1 MNGTLSLFSGG
12 HRDVHPRE
20 TSEEQLVYLI
30 AHDISVSDL
39 TLKHRQFLLQDHPK
53 EAHSYKSR
61 LPCYAVAVTFEGGKT
76 HKHITGYTGLSLCD
90 ADHLSPDEIP
100 RLLEIL
106 RRDRHTR
113 MAYVTASGAGLRILF
128 AYRLTD
134 GTSLDTLHRTDAQKA
149 AKLYTHVFGQ
159 GNEYFRQLLGLE
171 SLDKRCKDCTR
182 ISGVAH
188 CPEVY
193 YNPQSEPLAID
204 PPAEEA
210 NALPPKRKIHR
221 ATLEA
226 ALPAVESTLRE
237 RGVDYVP
244 GSRNAY
250 ISQAGYL
257 LNQYGVP
264 CDDTVKWAE
273 ETFTDYI
280 ERPVADIILSCYK
293 QTDEYGRL
301 KLASKNR
308 NHRATINDLRQYLKS
323 NDIQIRRNVITR
335 KQEIFIAAENQWK
348 ELTNIMV
355 NSLYCHFC
363 SSTGMRAQINDLHIL
378 INSDFYPEYHPLHH
392 YLHQLPPWN
401 GTDYIEAFASR
412 VHVANCPQERHNRF
426 FKKWLV
432 GMIAGWVEDDK
443 SNHEILTYIGKQGIY
458 KSTFMRMILPPEL
471 QEYFS
476 AKNFAQRLTR
486 DDKLELTEKA
496 LVALEELDHLSA
508 AEVNQLKAV
517 VGNPYINE
525 RAVYD
530 RYKERRCQLASFCGT
545 GNNPRF
551 LTDLTENRR
560 WLPFV
565 VESIES
571 PYQNQPDY
579 TGIYSQAYALWKD
592 GFAYWFSAD
601 ENKELEAHNRA
612 FEAPSLEED
621 LILTHYRKPQPGEAG
636 EFRSTADILSR
647 INAGLK
653 HPLSAMKLSLLLSKL
668 GFEKVRA
675 TNNRRGFRVYEFS
688 YDEINANKHLMSH
701 PEQGTLDF

>member
-1 MNGTLSLFSGG
+1 MKGIRSFFSGG
-12 HRDVHPRE
+12 HQDAHPQE
-20 TSEEQLVYLI
+20 TSEEQLVQLI
-30 AHDISVSDL
+30 AHDLSVNDL
-39 TLKHRQFLLQDHPK
+39 TRKHRQSLLQD
-53 EAHSYKSR
+53 
-61 LPCYAVAVTFEGGKT
+61 
-76 HKHITGYTGLSLCD
+76 
-90 ADHLSPDEIP
+90 
-100 RLLEIL
+100 
-106 RRDRHTR
+106 
-113 MAYVTASGAGLRILF
+113 
-128 AYRLTD
+128 
-134 GTSLDTLHRTDAQKA
+134 
-149 AKLYTHVFGQ
+149 
-159 GNEYFRQLLGLE
+159 
-171 SLDKRCKDCTR
+171 
-182 ISGVAH
+182 
-188 CPEVY
+188 
-193 YNPQSEPLAID
+193 NPQSKPLPID
-204 PPAEEA
+204 PPAEETEA
-210 NALPPKRKIHR
+210 PAPKRKPRR
-221 ATLEA
+221 ATLKA
-226 ALPAVESTLRE
+226 ALPAMEATLSE
-237 RGVDYVP
+237 RGVVYET
-244 GSRNAY
+244 GNRNTY

-264 CDDTVKWAE
+264 FDDARRWAE

-280 ERPVADIILSCYK
+280 ERPVADIIRSCYK
-293 QTDEYGRL
+293 QTDEHGSLPLPR
-301 KLASKNR
+301 KTAT
-308 NHRATINDLRQYLKS
+308 HHATINDLRQYLKS
-323 NDIQIRRNVITR
+323 NDIQIRRNIITR
-335 KQEIFIAAENQWK
+335 KQEIFVADENKWK
-348 ELTNIMV
+348 ELTNTMV

-363 SSTGMRAQINDLHIL
+363 SHTGMRAAINDLHIL
-378 INSDFYPEYHPLHH
+378 INSDFYPEHHPMHH
-392 YLHQLPPWN
+392 YLHQLPPWD
-401 GTDYIEAFASR
+401 GADHIDAFASR

-432 GMIAGWVEDDK
+432 GMVAGWMEEDK

-508 AEVNQLKAV
+508 TEVNQLKAV
-517 VGNPYINE
+517 VGNPYVNE

-565 VESIES
+565 VESIDS
-571 PYQNQPDY
+571 PYRNLPDY

-601 ENKELEAHNRA
+601 ENQELEVHNRA

-621 LILTHYRKPQPGEAG
+621 LILTHYRKPKPGEAG

-653 HPLSAMKLSLLLSKL
+653 HPLSAMKLSLLLSKM
-668 GFEKVRA
+668 GFEKARSS
-675 TNNRRGFRVYEFS
+675 NGCRGFRVYEYS
-688 YDEINANKHLMSH
+688 YEEINANKHLMTR
-701 PEQGTLDF
+701 PEQGTLEL